1 MDNRLTELSLKF
13 FEGKTT
19 AEEESLLFSEVSRSG
34 ETATEFRLLEEKWKT
49 THTPSRKTAG
59 ELGAFR
65 RMARKANRRDRRPFL
80 RRNIWLAGVL
90 AAACVAIGLL
100 VFKPEAGKEPAAPAK
115 AQTFIVEAPL
125 GTHGKISL
133 PDGTSVWLNAGSKIS
148 YDADFNTSNRNVS
161 LVGEACFDV
170 VHNKD
175 LPLVVSTSGC
185 RFRVLGTKF
194 NISAYED
201 DSCVRVALIEGSLQV
216 NSPVGE
222 EVMAKG
228 EVVSVSSGSGSIHK
242 YADDVAQYISW
253 TEGKIRYSNIPVPEL
268 MRRLSREFNVEIV
281 LQVESVSS
289 RNMRVAFS
297 REDSID
303 DIIKAV
309 CEILRTSSVKVGRSF
324 YIVENNKSHKDVQ

>member
-19 AEEESLLFSEVSRSG
+19 AEEEKLLFSEISRSE
-34 ETATEFRLLEEKWKT
+34 ETATEFRLLEEKWKK
-49 THTPSRKTAG
+49 THTPSRKTVG

-65 RMARKANRRDRRPFL
+65 KMARKANRQEQRPFL
-80 RRNIWLAGVL
+80 RRNVWLAGVL

-100 VFKPEAGKEPAAPAK
+100 VFKPDTGKEPDATTN
-115 AQTFIVEAPL
+115 AQTFTVEAPL

-161 LVGEACFDV
+161 LMGEACFDV
-170 VHNKD
+170 VHNKN

-185 RFRVLGTKF
+185 SFKVLGTKF

-201 DSCVRVALIEGSLQV
+201 DSCVKVALIEGSLQV
-216 NSPVGE
+216 NSPAGE

-228 EVVSVSSGSGSIHK
+228 EVVSVSSESGSIRK
-242 YADDVAQYISW
+242 YTDDVAQYISW

-303 DIIKAV
+303 DIMKAV
-309 CEILRTSSVKVGRSF
+309 CEILQTSSIKVGRSF
-324 YIVENNKSHKDVQ
+324 YIVENNKSNKNVQ

>member
-1 MDNRLTELSLKF
+1 MDNRLTELTIRFL
-13 FEGKTT
+13 EGKTT
-19 AEEESLLFSEVSRSG
+19 AEEESRLFSEVSASE
-34 ETATEFRLLEEKWKT
+34 ETATEFKRLEEEWRT
-49 THTPSRKTAG
+49 THTPSRKTLG
-59 ELGAFR
+59 ELDAFR
-65 RMARKANRRDRRPFL
+65 RLAKKASRPVRKPFL
-80 RRNIWLAGVL
+80 RRTGWMAGVL
-90 AAACVAIGLL
+90 AAACIAIGLL
-100 VFKPEAGKEPAAPAK
+100 VFRPFAGKEQAEPAK
-115 AQTFIVEAPL
+115 AQTFMVEAPL
-125 GTHGKISL
+125 GTHSKISL

-175 LPLVVSTSGC
+175 LPLVVSASGC
-185 RFRVLGTKF
+185 SFKVLGTKF

-222 EVMAKG
+222 DVMSKG
-228 EVVSVSSGSGSIHK
+228 EVVSVSSDSGSIRK
-242 YADDVAQYISW
+242 YTDDVAQYVSW
-253 TEGKIRYSNIPVPEL
+253 TEGNIRYSSIPVPEL
-268 MRRLSREFNVEIV
+268 MRRLSREFNVDIV

-303 DIIKAV
+303 DIMKAV
-309 CEILRTSSVKVGRSF
+309 CEILRTSAVKVGRSY
-324 YIVENNKSHKDVQ
+324 YIVENNKSQKDVK